1 MATLRA
7 LRGSASAQSI
17 LLMSECLTRLND
29 FLLFN
34 GIDLRV
40 AESEFVNRFH
50 IAAATIS
57 LVNHLF

>member
-1 MATLRA
+1 
-7 LRGSASAQSI
+7 
-17 LLMSECLTRLND
+17 MSECLTRLND

-40 AESEFVNRFH
+40 AESEFVNRFN